1 MGITVKVMENGRMVL
16 PVAIRRQ
23 LGLEK
28 GTWDRMDLVISTKLH
43 NGGRGDR
50 DSINSIGLSRKHLY
64 EGMKASLERLQ
75 LDYVRL
81 PSAAGRSPRRPPS
94 QQLHC

>member
-1 MGITVKVMENGRMVL
+1 MEVGPL
-16 PVAIRRQ
+16 PRR
-23 LGLEK
+23 
-28 GTWDRMDLVISTKLH
+28 WDRMDLVVSTKLH

-50 DSINSIGLSRKHLY
+50 DSINSIGLSRKHLF

-81 PSAAGRSPRRPPS
+81 PPP
-94 QQLHC
+94 HPTTRH